1 MAKATTNM
9 RRIRKGDTFVDVD
22 GRLVT
27 CQGLPRRLDEDRVK
41 VPVLVDG
48 STRPSRRTYYSDM
61 RVNLVY

>member
-27 CQGLPRRLDEDRVK
+27 VQGWPQKIDENRVK
-41 VPVLVDG
+41 IPVLVEG
-48 STRPSRRTYYSDM
+48 STRFSRRTFDGDR
-61 RVNLVY
+61 RVRLV

>member
-27 CQGLPRRLDEDRVK
+27 CQGWPQRIDEDKVK
-41 VPVLVDG
+41 VPVLVEG
-48 STRPSRRTYYSDM
+48 SSRPSRRTYFSGL